1 MQAGRSGMKAVLHA
15 SHTARGSLQSIAG
28 INNRQL
34 QVLPSKPNNAKL
46 LILTSQLTI
55 H

>member
-1 MQAGRSGMKAVLHA
+1 MQAGRSGMKAVHA
-15 SHTARGSLQSIAG
+15 SHTARGSIAG